1 LELDLVRLL
10 GAAWGIWYSDAE
22 PVDVELRFSTQVAHR
37 VRETV
42 WHTSQELTDMP
53 DGKLVWRARI
63 AEPREM
69 FPWIR
74 GWGADVE
81 VLSPAELRQRIAEE
95 ARAMAELYAEQ
106 K

>member
-1 LELDLVRLL
+1 MLEN
-10 GAAWGIWYSDAE
+10 AWGIWYSDAE
-22 PVDVELRFSTQVAHR
+22 PVDVVLRFSAHVAHR

-42 WHTSQELTDMP
+42 WHASQELIDLP
-53 DGKLVWRARI
+53 SGELVWSAHI
-63 AEPREM
+63 SEPREM

-81 VLSPAELRQRIAEE
+81 VLAPAELRQRIAEE
-95 ARAMAELYAEQ
+95 TRAMAELYAVE